1 MGVQTMSSLVGGGG
15 GGGGG
20 AGGGGVGG
28 VLSRQGSV
36 YGLTLNEVESH
47 LGEPLRSM
55 NLEDLLRTV
64 LPAAEPHAP
73 GTGRK
78 TVDEVWRDIES
89 AGRGRQ
95 PTVGEMTLEDFL
107 SRAGVPVDGA
117 GGAVGGAC
125 GAGAHWLHQYHPPQQ
140 YVARPLPRPL
150 GVGAGPVLDAVYHDG
165 GGGGGG
171 VFLSQVGGGRKRGA
185 AVAVSGGGDGVVEK
199 TVERRQKRMIKNR
212 ESAARSRAR
221 KQVPSTVF
229 CLHPIKS
236 NKQKI
241 ASFSRIR
248 HACRPTP
255 TSWRTRSRGWR
266 RRSSTSRTSRSWS
279 L

>member
-1 MGVQTMSSLVGGGG
+1 
-15 GGGGG
+15 
-20 AGGGGVGG
+20 
-28 VLSRQGSV
+28 V

-64 LPAAEPHAP
+64 LPAEPHAP
-73 GTGRK
+73 GTGTGRK

-107 SRAGVPVDGA
+107 SRAGVPVDGS
-117 GGAVGGAC
+117 GGGGAC

-165 GGGGGG
+165 GGGG
-171 VFLSQVGGGRKRGA
+171 FLSQVGGGRKRGL
-185 AVAVSGGGDGVVEK
+185 AVVTGGGDGVGEK

-221 KQVPSTVF
+221 KQVRSVSVASF
-229 CLHPIKS
+229 SSVCLHPEEKQNRFLFTDSPCVQAYTNELENKISLLEEEIKHL
-236 NKQKI
+236 KDLKV
-241 ASFSRIR
+241 
-248 HACRPTP
+248 
-255 TSWRTRSRGWR
+255 
-266 RRSSTSRTSRSWS
+266 
-279 L
+279 

>member
-1 MGVQTMSSLVGGGG
+1 MGVQTMSSLGGGG

-20 AGGGGVGG
+20 GVP
-28 VLSRQGSV
+28 LSRQGSV

-64 LPAAEPHAP
+64 LPADAADAEPHGA

-107 SRAGVPVDGA
+107 SRAGVPV
-117 GGAVGGAC
+117 GGGCA
-125 GAGAHWLHQYHPPQQ
+125 AGAHWLHQYHPPQQ

-150 GVGAGPVLDAVYHDG
+150 GVGAGPVLDAVYHG
-165 GGGGGG
+165 GGGG
-171 VFLSQVGGGRKRGA
+171 FLSQVGGRKRGA
-185 AVAVSGGGDGVVEK
+185 AVVGGDGVVEK

-221 KQVPSTVF
+221 KQAYTNE
-229 CLHPIKS
+229 LE
-236 NKQKI
+236 NKISRLEEEIEHLKELKKLEPVMQFMPQQEAGERQHHLRRQAVLYMPQPEAEPKQHQLRRI
-241 ASFSRIR
+241 NSASF
-248 HACRPTP
+248 
-255 TSWRTRSRGWR
+255 
-266 RRSSTSRTSRSWS
+266 
-279 L
+279 

>member
-1 MGVQTMSSLVGGGG
+1 MSSLGGSGT
-15 GGGGG
+15 G
-20 AGGGGVGG
+20 AG

-73 GTGRK
+73 GTGKK

-117 GGAVGGAC
+117 GAGAS
-125 GAGAHWLHQYHPPQQ
+125 AHWLHQYHPPQQ

-150 GVGAGPVLDAVYHDG
+150 GPVLDAVYHDG
-165 GGGGGG
+165 GGG
-171 VFLSQVGGGRKRGA
+171 FFSQVGGGRKRGA
-185 AVAVSGGGDGVVEK
+185 ALVEDGVVEK

-221 KQVPSTVF
+221 KQV
-229 CLHPIKS
+229 
-236 NKQKI
+236 
-241 ASFSRIR
+241 R
-248 HACRPTP
+248 
-255 TSWRTRSRGWR
+255 
-266 RRSSTSRTSRSWS
+266 
-279 L
+279 